1 MGAEEA
7 AAQLTVDELLT
18 TTRAVRKRLD
28 LSRPVPREL
37 LLECLE
43 IGLQAP
49 TGSNR
54 QGWQFVFV
62 SDPEK
67 KRAITEYY
75 ARTWRAYS
83 QQPAPRH
90 AEGDVRAES
99 LPRVASSAQY
109 LAEHLHEAPWLM
121 IPCHRGRLPENAP
134 VFMQAGF
141 WGSILPAFWSFM
153 LAARARGLGTA
164 WTTFHLAYER
174 ECAEILGIPY
184 EKYTQAGLTPIA
196 YTKGGDF
203 KPATRIPLESV
214 VHFETWG
221 NRGGLEPASA

>member
-1 MGAEEA
+1 MAREEA
-7 AAQLTVDELLT
+7 LGPLSVDEALT

-28 LSRPVPREL
+28 FSRPVPREL

-43 IGLQAP
+43 VALQAP

-62 SDPEK
+62 SDPDK
-67 KRAITEYY
+67 KRAIAEYY
-75 ARTWRAYS
+75 ARTLADYS
-83 QQPAPRH
+83 QLPRPQY
-90 AEGDVRAES
+90 AEGDVRSES
-99 LPRVASSAQY
+99 LTRVASSAQY
-109 LAEHLHEAPWLM
+109 LAEHLHEAPWLLV
-121 IPCHRGRLPENAP
+121 PCHRGRLPENAP
-134 VFMQAGF
+134 VVLQAGF

-153 LAARARGLGTA
+153 VAARTRGLGTA

-174 ECAEILGIPY
+174 ECAAILGIPY

-196 YTKGGDF
+196 YTMGTEF
-203 KPATRIPLESV
+203 KPASRIPLESV

-221 NRGGLEPASA
+221 GR

>member
-1 MGAEEA
+1 MAAEETS
-7 AAQLTVDELLT
+7 AQLSIDEALT

-28 LSRPVPREL
+28 FSRPVPREL

-43 IGLQAP
+43 IALQAP

-62 SDPEK
+62 SEPEK
-67 KRAITEYY
+67 KRAIAGYY
-75 ARTWRAYS
+75 AQTWRDYS
-83 QQPAPRH
+83 QLPRPRY
-90 AEGDVRAES
+90 AEGDVRGES
-99 LPRVASSAQY
+99 MPRVATSAKY
-109 LAEHLHEAPWLM
+109 LAEHLHEAPWLL

-134 VFMQAGF
+134 VILQAGF

-164 WTTFHLAYER
+164 WTTFHLAHEQ

-196 YTKGGDF
+196 YSKGSEF
-203 KPATRIPLESV
+203 KPAPRIPLQSV
-214 VHFETWG
+214 VHFESWG
-221 NRGGLEPASA
+221 GR

>member
-1 MGAEEA
+1 MV
-7 AAQLTVDELLT
+7 QLSVDEALV

-28 LSRPVPREL
+28 FSRPVPREV

-43 IGLQAP
+43 VALQAP

-67 KRAITEYY
+67 KRAIAEYY
-75 ARTWRAYS
+75 ARTWRDYS
-83 QQPAPRH
+83 QLPAPRY
-90 AEGDVRAES
+90 AEGDVRAERMS
-99 LPRVASSAQY
+99 RVASSAEY
-109 LAEHLHEAPWLM
+109 LAEHLHEAPWFL

-134 VFMQAGF
+134 VILQAGF

-164 WTTFHLAYER
+164 WTTFHLAHEQ
-174 ECAEILGIPY
+174 ECAEILGIPF

-196 YTKGGDF
+196 YTKGREF

-214 VHFETWG
+214 VHFEHWG
-221 NRGGLEPASA
+221 GR